1 MPTLREKI
9 AGLLRQIPPH
19 TDNSKNENNNAGVS
33 TQAGSTPQES
43 FIQKYLNGQ
52 IKRNQPE
59 IIFGKCCYDLPMKK
73 VSKLSKV
80 VLAAHTGP
88 SGGLTRV
95 NRKQKPFEYLDLDV
109 DFIDEDY
116 EGSSENINKLNIDDT
131 NANEKEKP
139 SDQVNACEKKSS
151 LSQDNTCY
159 TEEVAG
165 IKNWDQS
172 DERAYGIA
180 TSLYEKHPV
189 TNTNA
194 GEPVADAFAVCLREN
209 SAVLVLADGV
219 NWGEKSCLAARCAV
233 HGCMDYL
240 NNALYREGG
249 RIETTMDVFVCLL
262 RSFHAAH
269 NLILQ
274 EEGNLTTLCAAV
286 VCQVRNSDKFII
298 CTCNVGD
305 SLAYVYSHKHG
316 VREITQGS
324 HDIHS
329 MRDMRDALGALG
341 PADGV
346 NPELN
351 NLTVSMTIVE
361 QGDYLFLCSDGIS
374 DNFDP
379 VVGKFALPKRPEKPH
394 RKSSEVAKSESS
406 SKHSSGS
413 VKRQNSNSQEVTVKR
428 HSKLESMLRRQNSN
442 CSDINKRSSSVTT
455 ETVPV
460 DAPLPVVEAHQR
472 HQLTLL
478 RMEDLLNHG
487 QNDNEKACDSAQ
499 KLCEILID
507 FAMKLTVA
515 KRKILE
521 DPDLYQDGEIDS
533 QTEQRSRRRK
543 VGDKLCT
550 VPGKLDHASVVA
562 CRIGNYK
569 PHSPVRRMRDSSKS
583 HSKSPVATN
592 NKGKSSGHHH
602 HHSHHHHH
610 HHKSNV
616 ANNNNN
622 INSKVSRGMKTED
635 NARHFES
642 SI

>member
-19 TDNSKNENNNAGVS
+19 TDNSKIENLQAGVS
-33 TQAGSTPQES
+33 SQAGSTPQES

-52 IKRNQPE
+52 LKRNQPE

-73 VSKLSKV
+73 VAKLSKV

-88 SGGLTRV
+88 AGGLTQV

-116 EGSSENINKLNIDDT
+116 EGSSENINKLNIEES
-131 NANEKEKP
+131 NAVENKEKINEQAPVNEKIT
-139 SDQVNACEKKSS
+139 SVA
-151 LSQDNTCY
+151 QDFPD
-159 TEEVAG
+159 EIAG
-165 IKNWDQS
+165 IKNWNQP
-172 DERAYGIA
+172 DERAYGTA

-189 TNTNA
+189 TNANA

-249 RIETTMDVFVCLL
+249 RIETTMDIFVCLL

-286 VCQVRNSDKFII
+286 VCQLRNSDKFIV

-305 SLAYVYSHKHG
+305 SLAYVYSQKHG

-324 HDIHS
+324 HDINS

-341 PADGV
+341 PVDGV

-379 VVGKFALPKRPEKPH
+379 VVGKFAIPKRPEKVH
-394 RKSSEVAKSESS
+394 RKASDVGKPDS
-406 SKHSSGS
+406 SKHSNGS

-428 HSKLESMLRRQNSN
+428 QNSKLESMLRRQSNS
-442 CSDINKRSSSVTT
+442 SADTVNKRSSVG
-455 ETVPV
+455 
-460 DAPLPVVEAHQR
+460 APEPSLPVVEAHQR

-478 RMEDLLNHG
+478 RMEDLLNNG
-487 QNDNEKACDSAQ
+487 QNDNDKACDSAQ
-499 KLCEILID
+499 KLCDILID

-521 DPDLYQDGEIDS
+521 DPELYQNGEPDS
-533 QTEQRSRRRK
+533 QQEQRSRRRK

-569 PHSPVRRMRDSSKS
+569 PHSPVRRNRDSSKS
-583 HSKSPVATN
+583 HSKSPVASS
-592 NKGKSSGHHH
+592 NKSKSSGHHH
-602 HHSHHHHH
+602 HHSRHHHHH
-610 HHKSNV
+610 HHQSNV

-622 INSKVSRGMKTED
+622 NINAKVSRGMKTED
-635 NARHFES
+635 HAQHFES